1 MKTQVAGAECKVCG
15 RTIVFCADG
24 KSCEACGAVA
34 HLDCE
39 PQAACRACG
48 HVPSAAEKSPI
59 SPHRGVVPAE
69 EDWRQTNVTGHARA
83 NQSRTDAPPEAPDTD
98 LKPLERFWRC
108 TWSVWRCGVL
118 SEISKR
124 YAQSAGGDLEKFR
137 GFYPQTAM
145 IDDFFASHAP
155 RVEEFLIVFAK
166 SAERATGVMTNQRIW
181 MRQKDSPEWVELNV
195 AEIAGF

>member
-98 LKPLERFWRC
+98 LKTVGAVLEMYVVGLALRGPFGNLETVRAIRGRD
-108 TWSVWRCGVL
+108 SRN
-118 SEISKR
+118 
-124 YAQSAGGDLEKFR
+124 SAGS
-137 GFYPQTAM
+137 
-145 IDDFFASHAP
+145 IP
-155 RVEEFLIVFAK
+155 R
-166 SAERATGVMTNQRIW
+166 
-181 MRQKDSPEWVELNV
+181 PP
-195 AEIAGF
+195 